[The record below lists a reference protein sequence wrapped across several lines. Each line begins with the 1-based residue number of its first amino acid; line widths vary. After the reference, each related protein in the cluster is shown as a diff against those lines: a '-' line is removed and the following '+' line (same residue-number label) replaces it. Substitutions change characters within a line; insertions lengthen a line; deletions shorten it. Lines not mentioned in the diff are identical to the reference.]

1 LDNKVIGRNSVNIN
15 ESLILKRA
23 LYKHDRK
30 AVAFLHAKY
39 HSRIKQYITYRVNS
53 VTAAEDLVQDVFV
66 ELCKGNGCYD
76 SRRSVEGYLFGIARN
91 IVRGYLRDRANLI
104 KTIRVDSISNLAVR
118 GNIQQH
124 TDPAGRI
131 EAEDLKKA
139 IEDVVTQLPPKAC
152 EAIRLRF
159 IEGLSSK
166 EAAKKAGCKSKT
178 FRARLSY
185 AITALRKA
193 PNNFYKKLL

>member
-1 LDNKVIGRNSVNIN
+1 LGNKVIGRNSVNIN
-15 ESLILKRA
+15 ESRILKRA

-39 HSRIKQYITYRVNS
+39 HWRIKQYITYRVNS
-53 VTAAEDLVQDVFV
+53 VAAAEDLVQDVFV

-91 IVRGYLRDRANLI
+91 IVRGYFRDRANLI

-131 EAEDLKKA
+131 EEEELKNT
-139 IEDVVTQLPPKAC
+139 IE
-152 EAIRLRF
+152 EAIAKLSPQARDALKLRF
-159 IEGLSSK
+159 IDGLNPK
-166 EAAKKAGCKSKT
+166 EAAKKAGCSYNT
-178 FRARLSY
+178 FCQRFHKALK
-185 AITALRKA
+185 ALRKIKTR
-193 PNNFYKKLL
+193 NSMT